1 MSAAKRPNF
10 GMFAFL
16 GLAGVLNLI
25 GLPNVAYAQST
36 AGSLYG
42 VRFVGSTWTLFR
54 QDIGSGATTP
64 VANVATAPGGSYES
78 AIDPTSRRFFTFVID
93 NSNVTRL
100 YAVNVDTGTSTS
112 AIVNLGLG
120 GIQFVPPASLFPTPA
135 PSSFVL
141 VSAGLFLVVAAMY
154 GRRGLSKIRKRDA

>member
-1 MSAAKRPNF
+1 MTRLYAVNVDTGSSTSATVN
-10 GMFAFL
+10 L
-16 GLAGVLNLI
+16 GLGGIQFDPVTQA
-25 GLPNVAYAQST
+25 
-36 AGSLYG
+36 LYG

-100 YAVNVDTGTSTS
+100 HAVNVDTGTSTS